1 MTSLLTRL
9 DTSLGRKLVV
19 ALTGVLLLGFVIAHL
34 LGNLQVFLGQ
44 EAINAY
50 AVALKALGPGLWVLR
65 FGLIA
70 VGLVHVILTVQ
81 LAAANRAARPTRY
94 ARVRGVQ
101 VTPAARSMTLT
112 GLVVLAFVAYH
123 LAHFTWGLTHP
134 EHYALRDAAGRQD
147 VYSMMILGFR
157 QPLVS
162 GLYMAAVLLLGLH
175 LVHGVSSVFQ
185 TLGWNHPRYDGVIAA
200 VGPVLGTLIAMG
212 YVAIPSAVLA
222 GWVTLPSGV
231 PP

>member
-19 ALTGVLLLGFVIAHL
+19 ALTGLLLLGFVVAHL
-34 LGNLQVFLGQ
+34 LGNLQLFLGQ

-50 AVALKALGPGLWVLR
+50 AVTLKDLGAGLWVLR

-70 VGLVHVILTVQ
+70 TALVHVILSVR
-81 LAAANRAARPTRY
+81 LAAANRGARPVRY
-94 ARVRGVQ
+94 RAAGSVQ
-101 VTPAARSMTLT
+101 ISPAARGMLVSGLT
-112 GLVVLAFVAYH
+112 VLAFVGYH

-134 EHYALRDAAGRQD
+134 AHYALRDAAGRQD
-147 VYSMMILGFR
+147 VYSMMILGFQ

-162 GLYMAAVLLLGLH
+162 GLYMASVLLLGLH

-185 TLGWNHPRYDGVIAA
+185 TLGFEHARTHGLLAA
-200 VGPVLGTLIAMG
+200 VGPVLGTLVALG
-212 YVAIPSAVLA
+212 YVSLPGAVLL
-222 GWVTLPSGV
+222 GLVSLPPGV
-231 PP
+231 AP